1 MSKSITDLEEQFERN
16 KHIDVAEIG
25 LSALLFDMLLG
36 KAKIYKGARK
46 LFIWGKCLPGFENN
60 QFKDPE
66 VGILDSIHLAVPQI

>member
-16 KHIDVAEIG
+16 KHIDMAEIG

-46 LFIWGKCLPGFENN
+46 LFIWGNAFPALRTTSSKTLKWEFWT
-60 QFKDPE
+60 
-66 VGILDSIHLAVPQI
+66 VYT